1 MAVITI
7 KELLEAGVHFGHQT
21 KRWNP
26 KMKRYIYEARNGIYI
41 IDLSQTV
48 KCVQRS
54 YEFIRRVAQD
64 GGKILFVGTKKQAQE
79 SIQYAAER
87 TGMHYVTERWLGGML
102 TNLKT
107 IRMSVNRLIDLEKME
122 ADGTL
127 ELLPKKET
135 SSLRREMQKLHKN
148 LDGVKDM
155 SQLPEVLFVVD
166 PMKEHLAV
174 AEARKLKI
182 PVVGIVDTNCDPEEL
197 DYVIP
202 ANDDAIRSVR
212 LILNKLLDAVME
224 GKGQLIKEVPDK
236 DQELDEVPSE
246 LAPISDTKET
256 VKPVRKS
263 EPKATARPV
272 KKEPAKKA
280 LEPVKEVE

>member
-41 IDLSQTV
+41 IDLSKTV

-79 SIQYAAER
+79 SIQAAAER
-87 TGMHYVTERWLGGML
+87 TSMYYVTERWLGGML

-107 IRMSVNRLIDLEKME
+107 IRMSVNRLLDIERME
-122 ADGTL
+122 SDGTL
-127 ELLPKKET
+127 ELLPKKEA
-135 SSLRREMQKLHKN
+135 SALRREMQKLHKN
-148 LDGVKDM
+148 LDGVKGM
-155 SQLPEVLFVVD
+155 SELPDVLFVVD
-166 PMKEHLAV
+166 PMKEHLAI
-174 AEARKLKI
+174 AEARKLRI
-182 PVVGIVDTNCDPEEL
+182 PIVAIIDTNCDPDQV
-197 DYVIP
+197 DYAIP

-212 LILNKLLDAVME
+212 LILNRLLDAVLE
-224 GKGQLIKEVPDK
+224 GRGQLIKDAPDK
-236 DQELDEVPSE
+236 DQDVEEVPPE
-246 LAPISDTKET
+246 LAPVSDEKET
-256 VKPVRKS
+256 VKPVKKS
-263 EPKATARPV
+263 EPRPTAKSV
-272 KKEPAKKA
+272 KREIKQKVEAP
-280 LEPVKEVE
+280 EEV